1 MRRPLIAASLALGLA
16 TAFVGGDASAEEQ
29 VRMRDGSIFQGELV
43 ERIPGDHVTIRL
55 ATGEFRRLPWSDI
68 VSEAPVEPPSELPL
82 RGAPRGPLVHVA
94 VTANREGATLL
105 RIAAVGQELGW
116 RRRVTFELYDPVCT
130 APCEADVPARGRYRV
145 RGEGMVQ
152 SSAFHLPQ
160 GEPRVGL
167 QVNGGSLGGV
177 VGGVV
182 MMGFG
187 IVAMSIG
194 GIFMLVGASER
205 APNDGSGTEI
215 GGAITLGAGAG
226 LTGLGLYLVLANQTD
241 VRTDRGQELARDGRA
256 NAPRTSQGSG
266 IHWLPNGFAF

>member
-1 MRRPLIAASLALGLA
+1 MRRPVIAASLALGLA
-16 TAFVGGDASAEEQ
+16 TAFASGGASADEQ
-29 VRMRDGSIFQGELV
+29 VRMRDGSVFQGELV

-55 ATGEFRRLPWSDI
+55 ATGEFRRLPWSDV
-68 VSEAPVEPPSELPL
+68 VSESAVEPPSELPM
-82 RGAPRGPLVHVA
+82 RAAPRGPVVHVA

-116 RRRVTFELYDPVCT
+116 RRRAIFELYDPVCT

-145 RGEGMVQ
+145 RGDGMVQ
-152 SSAFHLPQ
+152 SAAFHLPQ

-167 QVNGGSLGGV
+167 QVNGGSLAGV
-177 VGGVV
+177 VLGVV
-182 MMGFG
+182 MMGVG
-187 IVAMSIG
+187 ITAMGIG
-194 GIFMLVGASER
+194 GVFMLVGASER
-205 APNDGSGTEI
+205 APNDGSGTET

-241 VRTDRGQELARDGRA
+241 VRTDHGQELARDGRVNGPTA
-256 NAPRTSQGSG
+256 ARGSG